1 MARIRQSGFIGYPVD
16 ADAGASSVSLAVRAV
31 ATDAAIGHARQP
43 YGTAAPFWY
52 TAGRAPGIPSE
63 EVEHVPVEGHAMV
76 ASIKP
81 HRDEVGLTD
90 GELLIDGAWGPGSTE
105 QAWAHSHPAT
115 GEHVASFPIA
125 TAADVDRAVRAARA
139 AFDTGT
145 WPRARANEKIRV
157 LRKVAD
163 LVREHGDELLAL
175 QALDNSVPLSF
186 GGVYGMSAAFVAD
199 VFDHHAGW
207 VDKLGGETLPAY
219 QGGDHLA
226 MTLREP
232 IGVVAAIVPWNA
244 PLLLTAQKLAP
255 ALAAGCTVVL
265 KPSEYATFAV
275 LRLVRLIE
283 EAGLPAGVLNVVTG
297 PGDPTGDALINHPM
311 VDKISF
317 TGSRAVG
324 RKIIE
329 ASASTFKRVSLE
341 LGGKSPAL
349 VFADGDAGTAAALTM
364 GTVTLGLSGQVCL
377 AQTRALVHRDKV
389 DEFLGMAQMIAGM
402 VSYGNPFDPAVTS
415 SPLINPRQLD
425 RVLGLIGT
433 GQEEGA
439 RLICGGTR
447 GDGDLAAGNF
457 VAPTL
462 FTDVN
467 NDMTIAREEIFGP
480 VLSVMPF
487 TDEDEAVSIA
497 NTTEY
502 GLAATVWTSDI
513 KRALRVTKALRAGTV
528 GINGYALEPHAAFG
542 GYQQSGIG
550 REGGR
555 TAIESYTE
563 LKTVLIPT
571 TDEMM

>member
-1 MARIRQSGFIGYPVD
+1 
-16 ADAGASSVSLAVRAV
+16 
-31 ATDAAIGHARQP
+31 
-43 YGTAAPFWY
+43 
-52 TAGRAPGIPSE
+52 
-63 EVEHVPVEGHAMV
+63 MV
-76 ASIKP
+76 ASIKT
-81 HRDEVGLTD
+81 HRDDVGLTD
-90 GELLIDGAWGPGSTE
+90 GQLLINGSWNAASAGQT
-105 QAWAHSHPAT
+105 WSHSHPAT
-115 GEHVASFPIA
+115 GEEVASFPIA
-125 TAADVDRAVRAARA
+125 GPEDVDLAVRAART
-139 AFDTGT
+139 AFDEGT
-145 WPRARANEKIRV
+145 WPRTRAGERIRV
-157 LRKVAD
+157 LRRIAD

-186 GGVYGMSAAFVAD
+186 GAVYGMSAGFVAD

-207 VDKLGGETLPAY
+207 VDKLAGETLPPY
-219 QGGDHLA
+219 QGGDHLV

-232 IGVVAAIVPWNA
+232 VGVVAAIVPWNA

-275 LRLVRLIE
+275 LRLVKLIE
-283 EAGLPAGVLNVVTG
+283 EAGLPAGALNVVTG

-311 VDKISF
+311 VNKVSF

-329 ASASTFKRVSLE
+329 ASAAGFKRVSLE

-349 VFADGDAGTAAALTM
+349 VFADADVSTAAAMTM

-377 AQTRALVHRDKV
+377 AQTRALVHRDKA
-389 DEFLGMAQMIAGM
+389 DEFLGMAELIAGM
-402 VSYGNPFDPAVTS
+402 VSYGNPFDPAVTA
-415 SPLINPRQLD
+415 SPLINQRQLD
-425 RVLGLIGT
+425 RVLTLIGK

-439 RLICGGTR
+439 RLVCGGTR

-457 VAPTL
+457 VAPTV
-462 FTDVN
+462 FTDVH

-480 VLSVMPF
+480 VLSVIPF
-487 TDEDEAVSIA
+487 TDEDEAIKIA
-497 NTTEY
+497 NSTEY
-502 GLAATVWTSDI
+502 GLAATVWTADI
-513 KRALRVTKALRAGTV
+513 KRAMRMTKALRAGTV
-528 GINGYALEPHAAFG
+528 GINGYQLEPHAAFG

-563 LKTVLIPT
+563 VKTVLLPF